1 MIFRTV
7 NGELVEIIRYNYK
20 NDKLY
25 YEKILEIKKQFIS
38 KIELSK
44 QDYLTKFKINF

>member
-7 NGELVEIIRYNYK
+7 NGELVEINRYNYK

-44 QDYLTKFKINF
+44 QDYWSKLK

>member
-1 MIFRTV
+1 MIFRTA
-7 NGELVEIIRYNYK
+7 NGELVEINRYNYK

-44 QDYLTKFKINF
+44 QDYWRKLK

>member
-7 NGELVEIIRYNYK
+7 NGELVEINRYNYK

-44 QDYLTKFKINF
+44 QDYWNKLK